1 MSKVSNFTTHH
12 IQMDAQ
18 DEPLATI
25 VTEDN
30 STILGGYRV
39 AKYSLGH
46 HFDMNTSSN
55 YYIILRIAGLNSWR
69 HIHGLARFSN
79 YQTSGGET
87 IQFSHRTTN
96 GSNAIVTQS
105 NIQSTELGSSFD
117 TVYKGYFG
125 GYIKT
130 AVANSYT
137 YIQFYLRTGRYHPM
151 CWFDFTVAS
160 GSYSNCPDIGDISI
174 VFTNTRL

>member
-1 MSKVSNFTTHH
+1 MSKQSDFTTHH
-12 IQMDAQ
+12 IQLDATSS
-18 DEPLATI
+18 PNATI

-30 STILGGYRV
+30 STTVGTYKV
-39 AKYSLGH
+39 AKYSLGT
-46 HFDMNTSSN
+46 HFNMNTSSN
-55 YYIILRIAGLNSWR
+55 YYIILRIARLNRCR

-96 GSNAIVTQS
+96 GSNAIYTQS
-105 NIQSTELGSSFD
+105 NIQSTALGSSFD
-117 TVYKGYFG
+117 TVYTGYLS

-137 YIQFYLRTGRYHPM
+137 YIQFFLRGGRYHPM
-151 CWFDFTVAS
+151 CWFDFTVAA
-160 GSYSNCPDIGDISI
+160 GSYSHLPDIGDITI
-174 VFTNTRL
+174 HATNSSL